1 MYCLDCGTKVE
12 EGSEFCPNCGM
23 TVAKMRERID
33 HAVEM
38 VTYAETIGP
47 DATTKLPPVKARRFV
62 AKDGSK
68 IDPAKP
74 VESPSED
81 KASLGDIPTIGS
93 GDPYLTM
100 PIPKIVDDNGK
111 VAFDSD
117 TAPKIYSQPETKMF
131 NPVPLLISLN
141 LILLLAVGM
150 LAYLLWSR

>member
-12 EGSEFCPNCGM
+12 EGSEACSNCGM
-23 TVAKMRERID
+23 TVDKMRERID

-47 DATTKLPPVKARRFV
+47 DATTKLPPVKARKYV
-62 AKDGSK
+62 AKDGTK

-74 VESPSED
+74 VESPNEEKS
-81 KASLGDIPTIGS
+81 SLGDIPTIGP

-111 VAFDSD
+111 IAFDSD
-117 TAPKIYSQPETKMF
+117 TAPKIYSQPEAKKF
-131 NPVPLLISLN
+131 NAVPYLVAMNLVLIV
-141 LILLLAVGM
+141 AVIV
-150 LAYLLWSR
+150 LAYQLWGQ